1 MNIAHGFP
9 EHPNQ
14 PRSHGRRTVVLL
26 FLAAILL
33 VALASFI
40 LGEMQTSEQQ
50 AKYLSSLTK
59 KLSFK
64 VEPGTN
70 HAMHFPKFGP
80 YDERLGYVGIPS
92 FIDSLSARGY
102 EVAAQA
108 RLSPELSQII
118 DNNIFPIYHEKTQAG
133 LIILD
138 RTGRD
143 LFSARFPE
151 RAYPDFSEV
160 PPLVV
165 DTLLFIENRELL
177 DSTYPKRNPA
187 IEWDRLF
194 RIAGDAAVNVIVDDD
209 HRTAGGSTL
218 ATQIE
223 KYRHSPEGRTA
234 SSREK
239 LRQMASASLRSYM
252 EGEETSTARRRI
264 IVDYINSVPLA
275 ARAGYGEVNGLGDGL
290 WAWYGAQFDSVN
302 KLLTSNPA
310 PGSVEEAAQAAAYKQ
325 VLSLFLAQRRPSY
338 YLAGGRENLNALAN
352 TYLDLM
358 LKEGLITR
366 QFRDLTRKTGLE
378 FRRGSALKPTS
389 FLESKATNAIRSR
402 LISLM
407 GLPRLYDLDRLDL
420 TVNSTLDEQT
430 QAAVTQVLRAVK
442 GKEFAHTA
450 GLYGHRLLAETD
462 DLSRIIYSFT
472 LLEHVDDAN
481 VVRVQ
486 TDNFDQPFDIN
497 AGVKLDLG
505 SSAKLRTLVT
515 YLDVVSLLHKRYS
528 SMAKEQLQAV
538 EVSSNDLLTRWA
550 IDYLTTEKD
559 TSLSA
564 ILSAALERRYSA
576 SPHESFFTGGGL
588 HTFANFQKEDDSKV
602 ISVRQALHES
612 VNLVFIRMMRDIVR
626 YYMFQVPGSAGKLL
640 EDTKDARRPLYLSRF
655 ADREGSEFTQRF
667 YRKYKGKTAP
677 EAMELLLS
685 SSRNT
690 PPQLAT
696 IYNSINPA
704 ADVKDFI
711 KFMRMRLPNTTLSDD
726 DLSALKG
733 KYGIDKF
740 SLPDRGYIARVHP
753 LELWVVAYLRDH
765 PTATATAVISAG
777 ANERQAVYSWLLKT
791 RYKNAQD
798 SRIRNLLE
806 VEAFLEIHRAWKR
819 LGYAFDSLV
828 PSYATSIGSSADR
841 PAALAELMGILVN
854 DGMHYPTIRV
864 ERLHF
869 GAKTPY
875 ETVIQRSASAGEQVL
890 APEVAQAVR
899 GALLGV
905 VEQGTARRVYKAFIK
920 HDGSEIPIGG
930 KTGTGDHRFDT
941 YGAGGKVIQSRVV
954 NRAAVFVFFI
964 GDRFF
969 GTITAYVP
977 GQAAGDYH
985 FTSALPV
992 QLLKTLSPILMPLI
1006 TAPKPAPAPPKVNIV
1021 ATANNDMP
1029 KEVIHKTEP

>member
-1 MNIAHGFP
+1 MDITPGLP
-9 EHPNQ
+9 EQANLPHS
-14 PRSHGRRTVVLL
+14 RGRRTVVIL
-26 FLAAILL
+26 FVTAIIL
-33 VALASFI
+33 VALASFV
-40 LGEMQTSEQQ
+40 LGEMQTSIQQ
-50 AKYLSSLTK
+50 AKYLS
-59 KLSFK
+59 KLAKELKFK
-64 VEPGTN
+64 LEPGTN

-80 YDERLGYVGIPS
+80 YDERLGYVRMPS
-92 FIDSLSARGY
+92 FISALSAKGY
-102 EVAAQA
+102 EIEAQA
-108 RLSPELSQII
+108 RLSPELSQLIE
-118 DNNIFPIYHEKTQAG
+118 NNIFPIYHEKTQAG
-133 LIILD
+133 LKILD
-138 RTGRD
+138 RTGHNF
-143 LFSARFPE
+143 FSASFPE
-151 RAYPDFSEV
+151 RIYPNFIDI
-160 PPLVV
+160 PPLIV

-177 DSTYPKRNPA
+177 DTTFPKRNPA

-209 HRTAGGSTL
+209 QRTAGGSTL

-234 SSREK
+234 STREK

-252 EGEETSTARRRI
+252 EGEETSAARRRI
-264 IVDYINSVPLA
+264 IRDYINSVPLA
-275 ARAGYGEVNGLGDGL
+275 ARPGFGEINGLGDGL
-290 WAWYGAQFDSVN
+290 WVWYGVPFEKVN
-302 KLLTSNPA
+302 SLLGNTPA
-310 PGSVEEAAQAAAYKQ
+310 PGSEQEAARAAVYKQ

-338 YLAGGRENLNALAN
+338 YLASGREDLNTLTN

-366 QFRDLTRKTGLE
+366 QFRNLTRQAGLN
-378 FRRGSALKPTS
+378 FRHSGNLKPTS
-389 FLESKATNAIRSR
+389 FLDSKATNAIRSR

-430 QAAVTQVLRAVK
+430 QAAVTQVLSAVK
-442 GKEFAHTA
+442 GKEFAKTA
-450 GLYGHRLLAETD
+450 GLYGHRLLADDD
-462 DLSRIIYSFT
+462 DLARIIFSFT
-472 LLEHVDDAN
+472 LLERVNDAN

-515 YLDVVSLLHKRYS
+515 YLDVLSMLHKRYS
-528 SMAKEQLQAV
+528 SMGKQQLKAV
-538 EVSSNDLLTRWA
+538 EVSNSDLLTRWA
-550 IDYLTTEKD
+550 IDYLTSAQD

-564 ILSAALERRYSA
+564 MLAASLERRYSA
-576 SPHESFFTGGGL
+576 NPHEKFFTGGGL

-667 YRKYKGKTAP
+667 YKKYKGKSAQD
-677 EAMELLLS
+677 AMELLLS

-690 PPQLAT
+690 PVQLAT
-696 IYNSINPA
+696 IFNSVNPTA
-704 ADVKDFI
+704 SLEEFTA
-711 KFMRMRLPNTTLSDD
+711 FMRSRLPNTTLRDEE
-726 DLSALKG
+726 LSKLKE
-733 KYGIDKF
+733 KYAVDKY

-753 LELWVVAYLRDH
+753 LELWLVSYLRQH
-765 PTATATAVISAG
+765 AKATATEVINAG
-777 ANERQAVYSWLLKT
+777 TNERQAVYSWLLKT

-798 SRIRNLLE
+798 SRIRHLLE

-819 LGYAFDSLV
+819 LGYPFDSLV

-854 DGMHYPTIRV
+854 DGMHYPTIRI

-869 GAKTPY
+869 GASTPY
-875 ETVIQRSASAGEQVL
+875 ETVIQRSPSTAEQAL
-890 APEVAQAVR
+890 APEVAKAAR
-899 GALLGV
+899 DAITGV
-905 VEQGTARRVYKAFIK
+905 VELGTARRVYKAFIK
-920 HDGSEIPIGG
+920 HDGTEVPVGG
-930 KTGTGDHRFDT
+930 KTGTGDHRFDS

-954 NRAAVFVFFI
+954 NRAAVFVFFL

-1006 TAPKPAPAPPKVNIV
+1006 TSPKPVEPPSKIDLVT
-1021 ATANNDMP
+1021 TAKNSVT
-1029 KEVIHKTEP
+1029 KEPLPSLP